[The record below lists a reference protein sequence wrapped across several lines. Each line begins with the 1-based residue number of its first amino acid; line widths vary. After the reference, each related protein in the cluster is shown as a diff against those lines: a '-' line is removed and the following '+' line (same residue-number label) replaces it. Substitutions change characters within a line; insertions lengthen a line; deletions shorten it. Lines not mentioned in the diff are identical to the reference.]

1 MEKNKEFYISPNLE
15 NDDLTET
22 INCINEAGEN
32 IEIPVVKEIPL
43 TIYLNKQEIV
53 TAMTLGD
60 MPDILAVG
68 YLLNQ
73 NMLQRDDIISEID
86 YDEDLQVVIIRTKRT
101 TNYEKKMEKN
111 KEFYISPNLEDDN
124 LTETINCINEAGEN
138 IEIPVVKEIPL
149 TIYLNKQEIVTA
161 MTLGDMP
168 DILAVGYL
176 LNQNMLQRDDVISEI
191 DYDEDLQVVIIRTK
205 RTTNYEKKMEKKIR
219 TSGCA
224 VGTVYGDI
232 MDDFSSVNLNKDA
245 KIKTSW
251 IYTIS
256 KKVNTRPSLY
266 LKAGAL
272 HGCVLCKND
281 SPIVYVEDVGRH
293 NAVDKIAG
301 WMFLNKENANDKIFY
316 TTGRLTSEMVIKT
329 VQMGIPILIS
339 RSGFTESGVRL
350 ARESGLTLIGR
361 AKGKRMIIANG
372 IERVVFDTDVQSV
385 KSEDVVSAQ
394 RALIK

>member
-1 MEKNKEFYISPNLE
+1 MNDRKEFYISPDLD
-15 NDDLTET
+15 NDRLTET
-22 INCINEAGEN
+22 IDCINENGQQ
-32 IEIPVVKEIPL
+32 IQLPVVKEIPL

-60 MPDILAVG
+60 MPDLLAVG

-73 NMLQRDDIISEID
+73 NMLKRDDVISEIN
-86 YDEDLQVVIIRTKRT
+86 YDEDLQVVIIRTERQ
-101 TNYEKKMEKN
+101 TNYEKKM
-111 KEFYISPNLEDDN
+111 
-124 LTETINCINEAGEN
+124 
-138 IEIPVVKEIPL
+138 
-149 TIYLNKQEIVTA
+149 Q
-161 MTLGDMP
+161 
-168 DILAVGYL
+168 
-176 LNQNMLQRDDVISEI
+176 
-191 DYDEDLQVVIIRTK
+191 
-205 RTTNYEKKMEKKIR
+205 KKIR

-232 MDDFSSVNLNKDA
+232 MDDFSSVNLNKKA

-272 HGCVLCKND
+272 HGCILCKED
-281 SPIVYVEDVGRH
+281 SPIIYVEDVGRH

-301 WMFLNKENANDKIFY
+301 WMLLNKEDANDKIFY

-339 RSGFTESGVRL
+339 RSGFTESGVKL
-350 ARESGLTLIGR
+350 AREAGLTLIGR
-361 AKGKRMIIANG
+361 AKGKKMIIANG
-372 IERVVFDTDVQSV
+372 IERVIFDTDT
-385 KSEDVVSAQ
+385 KSIKNDDVVSAQ
-394 RALIK
+394 RALNN

>member
-1 MEKNKEFYISPNLE
+1 MKNNLEFYISPNLE
-15 NDDLTET
+15 NDKLTES
-22 INCINEAGEN
+22 IECLNESGEN
-32 IEIPVVKEIPL
+32 IKLPVVKEIPL

-60 MPDILAVG
+60 MPDLLAVG

-73 NMLQRDDIISEID
+73 NMIKKDDIISGID
-86 YDEDLQVVIIRTKRT
+86 YDKDLQVVIVRTERK
-101 TNYEKKMEKN
+101 
-111 KEFYISPNLEDDN
+111 
-124 LTETINCINEAGEN
+124 
-138 IEIPVVKEIPL
+138 
-149 TIYLNKQEIVTA
+149 
-161 MTLGDMP
+161 
-168 DILAVGYL
+168 
-176 LNQNMLQRDDVISEI
+176 
-191 DYDEDLQVVIIRTK
+191 
-205 RTTNYEKKMEKKIR
+205 TNYEKKMEKKIR

-232 MDDFSSVNLNKDA
+232 MDDFSSVNLDKKT
-245 KIKTSW
+245 KINTSW

-281 SPIVYVEDVGRH
+281 SPLIYVEDVGRH

-339 RSGFTESGVRL
+339 RSGFTESGVKL
-350 ARESGLTLIGR
+350 AKEAGLTLIGR

-372 IERVVFDTDVQSV
+372 IDRVVFDTDIKAV
-385 KSEDVVSAQ
+385 KNEDVVSAQ
-394 RALIK
+394 RSLIN

>member
-1 MEKNKEFYISPNLE
+1 MENNKEFYISPNLE
-15 NDDLTET
+15 NDNLTES
-22 INCINEAGEN
+22 IECLNESGEN
-32 IEIPVVKEIPL
+32 IKLHVVKEIPL

-60 MPDILAVG
+60 MPDLLAVG

-73 NMLQRDDIISEID
+73 NMLKRDDVISGID
-86 YDEDLQVVIIRTKRT
+86 YDEDLQVVIVRTERK
-101 TNYEKKMEKN
+101 
-111 KEFYISPNLEDDN
+111 
-124 LTETINCINEAGEN
+124 
-138 IEIPVVKEIPL
+138 
-149 TIYLNKQEIVTA
+149 
-161 MTLGDMP
+161 
-168 DILAVGYL
+168 
-176 LNQNMLQRDDVISEI
+176 
-191 DYDEDLQVVIIRTK
+191 
-205 RTTNYEKKMEKKIR
+205 TNYEKKMEKKIR

-232 MDDFSSVNLNKDA
+232 MDDFSSVNLDKKT

-266 LKAGAL
+266 LKAGAV
-272 HGCVLCKND
+272 HGCVLCQKD
-281 SPIVYVEDVGRH
+281 SPLIYVEDVGRH

-339 RSGFTESGVRL
+339 RSGFTESGVKL
-350 ARESGLTLIGR
+350 AREAGLTLIGR

-372 IERVVFDTDVQSV
+372 VDRVNFDTDIKAVAN
-385 KSEDVVSAQ
+385 EDVVSAQ
-394 RALIK
+394 RSLIN

>member
-1 MEKNKEFYISPNLE
+1 MENNKEFYISPNLE
-15 NDDLTET
+15 NDNLTES
-22 INCINEAGEN
+22 IECLNESGEN
-32 IEIPVVKEIPL
+32 IKLPVVKEIPL

-60 MPDILAVG
+60 MPDLLAVG

-73 NMLQRDDIISEID
+73 NMLKRDDVISGID
-86 YDEDLQVVIIRTKRT
+86 YDKDLQVVIVRTERK
-101 TNYEKKMEKN
+101 
-111 KEFYISPNLEDDN
+111 
-124 LTETINCINEAGEN
+124 
-138 IEIPVVKEIPL
+138 
-149 TIYLNKQEIVTA
+149 
-161 MTLGDMP
+161 
-168 DILAVGYL
+168 
-176 LNQNMLQRDDVISEI
+176 
-191 DYDEDLQVVIIRTK
+191 
-205 RTTNYEKKMEKKIR
+205 TNYEKKMEKKIR

-232 MDDFSSVNLNKDA
+232 MDDFSSVNLDKKT

-272 HGCVLCKND
+272 HGCVLCQKD
-281 SPIVYVEDVGRH
+281 SPLIYVEDVGRH

-339 RSGFTESGVRL
+339 RSGFTESGVKL
-350 ARESGLTLIGR
+350 ARQAGLTLIGR

-372 IERVVFDTDVQSV
+372 VDRVIFDTDIKAVAN
-385 KSEDVVSAQ
+385 EDVMSAQ
-394 RALIK
+394 RSLIN

>member
-1 MEKNKEFYISPNLE
+1 MENNKEFYISPNLE
-15 NDDLTET
+15 NDNLTES
-22 INCINEAGEN
+22 IECLNESGEN
-32 IEIPVVKEIPL
+32 IKLPVVKEIPL

-60 MPDILAVG
+60 MPDLLAVG

-73 NMLQRDDIISEID
+73 NMLKRDDVISGID
-86 YDEDLQVVIIRTKRT
+86 YDDDLQVVIVRTERK
-101 TNYEKKMEKN
+101 
-111 KEFYISPNLEDDN
+111 
-124 LTETINCINEAGEN
+124 
-138 IEIPVVKEIPL
+138 
-149 TIYLNKQEIVTA
+149 
-161 MTLGDMP
+161 
-168 DILAVGYL
+168 
-176 LNQNMLQRDDVISEI
+176 
-191 DYDEDLQVVIIRTK
+191 
-205 RTTNYEKKMEKKIR
+205 TNYEKKMEKKIR

-232 MDDFSSVNLNKDA
+232 MDDFSSVNLDKKT

-272 HGCVLCKND
+272 HGCVLCQKD
-281 SPIVYVEDVGRH
+281 SPLIYVEDVGRH

-339 RSGFTESGVRL
+339 RSGFTASGVKL
-350 ARESGLTLIGR
+350 AREAGLTLIGR

-372 IERVVFDTDVQSV
+372 VDRVNFDTDIKAVAN
-385 KSEDVVSAQ
+385 EDVVSAQ
-394 RALIK
+394 RSLIN

>member
-1 MEKNKEFYISPNLE
+1 MSDRKEFYISPDLD
-15 NDDLTET
+15 NDRLTET
-22 INCINEAGEN
+22 IDCINENGQQ
-32 IEIPVVKEIPL
+32 IQLPVVKEIPL

-60 MPDILAVG
+60 MPDLLAVG

-73 NMLQRDDIISEID
+73 NMLKRDDVISEIN
-86 YDEDLQVVIIRTKRT
+86 YDEDLQVVIIRTER
-101 TNYEKKMEKN
+101 
-111 KEFYISPNLEDDN
+111 
-124 LTETINCINEAGEN
+124 
-138 IEIPVVKEIPL
+138 
-149 TIYLNKQEIVTA
+149 Q
-161 MTLGDMP
+161 
-168 DILAVGYL
+168 
-176 LNQNMLQRDDVISEI
+176 
-191 DYDEDLQVVIIRTK
+191 
-205 RTTNYEKKMEKKIR
+205 TNYEKKMEKKIR

-232 MDDFSSVNLNKDA
+232 MDDFSSVNLNKKL

-272 HGCVLCKND
+272 HGCVLCKED
-281 SPIVYVEDVGRH
+281 SPIIYVEDVGRH

-301 WMFLNKENANDKIFY
+301 WMLLNKEDANDKIFY

-339 RSGFTESGVRL
+339 RSGFTESGVKL
-350 ARESGLTLIGR
+350 AREAGLTLIGR
-361 AKGKRMIIANG
+361 AKGKKMIIANG
-372 IERVVFDTDVQSV
+372 IERVIFDTDT
-385 KSEDVVSAQ
+385 KSIKNDDVVSAQ
-394 RALIK
+394 RALIN

>member
-15 NDDLTET
+15 NDDLTES
-22 INCINEAGEN
+22 IECLNESGEN
-32 IEIPVVKEIPL
+32 IKLPVVKEIPL
-43 TIYLNKQEIV
+43 TIYLNRQEIV

-60 MPDILAVG
+60 MPDLLAVG

-73 NMLQRDDIISEID
+73 NMLKRDDIISEID
-86 YDEDLQVVIIRTKRT
+86 YDEDLQVVIVRTERK
-101 TNYEKKMEKN
+101 
-111 KEFYISPNLEDDN
+111 
-124 LTETINCINEAGEN
+124 
-138 IEIPVVKEIPL
+138 
-149 TIYLNKQEIVTA
+149 
-161 MTLGDMP
+161 
-168 DILAVGYL
+168 
-176 LNQNMLQRDDVISEI
+176 
-191 DYDEDLQVVIIRTK
+191 
-205 RTTNYEKKMEKKIR
+205 TNYEKKMEKKIR

-232 MDDFSSVNLNKDA
+232 MDDFSSVNLDKKT

-281 SPIVYVEDVGRH
+281 SPLVYVEDVGRH

-301 WMFLNKENANDKIFY
+301 WMFLNKEDANDKIFY

-339 RSGFTESGVRL
+339 RSGFTESGVKL
-350 ARESGLTLIGR
+350 AKEAGLTLIGR

-372 IERVVFDTDVQSV
+372 VNRVIFDTDIKAVEN
-385 KSEDVVSAQ
+385 EDVISAQ
-394 RALIK
+394 RSLIS

>member
-1 MEKNKEFYISPNLE
+1 MSKIKEFYISPDLG
-15 NDDLTET
+15 NDDLTKS
-22 INCINEAGEN
+22 IDCFNENGEQ
-32 IEIPVVKEIPL
+32 IKLPVVTEIPL

-60 MPDILAVG
+60 MPELLAVG

-73 NMLQRDDIISEID
+73 KMLKSEDIISEIN
-86 YDEDLQVVIIRTKRT
+86 YDKDLQVVVVRTDRK
-101 TNYEKKMEKN
+101 
-111 KEFYISPNLEDDN
+111 
-124 LTETINCINEAGEN
+124 
-138 IEIPVVKEIPL
+138 
-149 TIYLNKQEIVTA
+149 
-161 MTLGDMP
+161 
-168 DILAVGYL
+168 
-176 LNQNMLQRDDVISEI
+176 
-191 DYDEDLQVVIIRTK
+191 
-205 RTTNYEKKMEKKIR
+205 TNYEKKMEKKIR

-232 MDDFSSVNLNKDA
+232 MDDFSSINLDKNS

-256 KKVNTRPSLY
+256 KKINTRPSLY

-281 SPIVYVEDVGRH
+281 SPLIYVEDVGRH

-301 WMFLNKENANDKIFY
+301 WMFLNKETANDKFFY

-339 RSGFTESGVRL
+339 RSGFTASGVEL
-350 ARESGLTLIGR
+350 AKEAGLTLIGR
-361 AKGKRMIIANG
+361 AKGKRIIIANG
-372 IERVVFDTDVQSV
+372 IERVVFDTNVNEI
-385 KSEDVVSAQ
+385 KNEELISAQ
-394 RALIK
+394 RFLVN

>member
-1 MEKNKEFYISPNLE
+1 MKKNEEFYISPDLD
-15 NDDLTET
+15 NDNLTET
-22 INCINEAGEN
+22 IECLNESGEK
-32 IEIPVVKEIPL
+32 IKLPVVKEIPL

-60 MPDILAVG
+60 MPDLLAVG

-73 NMLQRDDIISEID
+73 NMLKRDDIISGID
-86 YDEDLQVVIIRTKRT
+86 YDDELQVVVVRTNRK
-101 TNYEKKMEKN
+101 
-111 KEFYISPNLEDDN
+111 
-124 LTETINCINEAGEN
+124 
-138 IEIPVVKEIPL
+138 
-149 TIYLNKQEIVTA
+149 
-161 MTLGDMP
+161 
-168 DILAVGYL
+168 
-176 LNQNMLQRDDVISEI
+176 
-191 DYDEDLQVVIIRTK
+191 
-205 RTTNYEKKMEKKIR
+205 TNYEKKMEKKIR

-232 MDDFSSVNLNKDA
+232 MDDFSSVNLDNKT

-251 IYTIS
+251 IYNIS

-272 HGCVLCKND
+272 HGCVLCRND
-281 SPIVYVEDVGRH
+281 SPIIYVEDVGRH

-301 WMFLNKENANDKIFY
+301 WMFLNKEQANDKIFY

-339 RSGFTESGVRL
+339 RSGFTESGVNL
-350 ARESGLTLIGR
+350 AKEAGLTLIGR

-372 IERVVFDTDVQSV
+372 INRVVFDTDI
-385 KSEDVVSAQ
+385 KDIKNEDVISAQ
-394 RALIK
+394 RSLIN

>member
-1 MEKNKEFYISPNLE
+1 MENNKEFYISPNLE
-15 NDDLTET
+15 NDNLTES
-22 INCINEAGEN
+22 IECLNESGEN
-32 IEIPVVKEIPL
+32 IKLPVVKEIPL

-60 MPDILAVG
+60 MPDLLAVG

-73 NMLQRDDIISEID
+73 NMLKRDDVISGID
-86 YDEDLQVVIIRTKRT
+86 YDDDLQVVIVRTERK
-101 TNYEKKMEKN
+101 
-111 KEFYISPNLEDDN
+111 
-124 LTETINCINEAGEN
+124 
-138 IEIPVVKEIPL
+138 
-149 TIYLNKQEIVTA
+149 
-161 MTLGDMP
+161 
-168 DILAVGYL
+168 
-176 LNQNMLQRDDVISEI
+176 
-191 DYDEDLQVVIIRTK
+191 
-205 RTTNYEKKMEKKIR
+205 TNYEKKMEKKIR

-232 MDDFSSVNLNKDA
+232 MDDFSSVNLDKKT

-272 HGCVLCKND
+272 HGCVLCQKD
-281 SPIVYVEDVGRH
+281 SPLIYVEDVGRH

-329 VQMGIPILIS
+329 AQMGIPILIS
-339 RSGFTESGVRL
+339 RSGFTESGVKL
-350 ARESGLTLIGR
+350 AREAGLTLIGR

-372 IERVVFDTDVQSV
+372 VDRVNFDTDIKAVAN
-385 KSEDVVSAQ
+385 EDVVSAQ
-394 RALIK
+394 RSLIN

>member
-1 MEKNKEFYISPNLE
+1 MENNKEFYISPNLE
-15 NDDLTET
+15 NDNLTES
-22 INCINEAGEN
+22 IECLNESGEN
-32 IEIPVVKEIPL
+32 IKLPVVKEIPL

-60 MPDILAVG
+60 MPDLLAVG

-73 NMLQRDDIISEID
+73 NMLKRDDVISGID
-86 YDEDLQVVIIRTKRT
+86 YDEDLQVVIVRTERK
-101 TNYEKKMEKN
+101 
-111 KEFYISPNLEDDN
+111 
-124 LTETINCINEAGEN
+124 
-138 IEIPVVKEIPL
+138 
-149 TIYLNKQEIVTA
+149 
-161 MTLGDMP
+161 
-168 DILAVGYL
+168 
-176 LNQNMLQRDDVISEI
+176 
-191 DYDEDLQVVIIRTK
+191 
-205 RTTNYEKKMEKKIR
+205 TNYEKKMEKKIR

-232 MDDFSSVNLNKDA
+232 MDDFSSVNLDKKT

-272 HGCVLCKND
+272 HGCVLCQKD
-281 SPIVYVEDVGRH
+281 SPLIYVEDVGRH

-339 RSGFTESGVRL
+339 RSGFTEAGVRL
-350 ARESGLTLIGR
+350 AREAGLTLIGR

-372 IERVVFDTDVQSV
+372 VDRVNFDTDIKAAVAN
-385 KSEDVVSAQ
+385 EDVVSAQ
-394 RALIK
+394 RSLIN

>member
-1 MEKNKEFYISPNLE
+1 MEKNKEFYISPDLE
-15 NDDLTET
+15 NDDLTES
-22 INCINEAGEN
+22 IECLNESGEN
-32 IEIPVVKEIPL
+32 IKLPVVKEIPL

-60 MPDILAVG
+60 MPDLLAVG

-73 NMLQRDDIISEID
+73 NML
-86 YDEDLQVVIIRTKRT
+86 
-101 TNYEKKMEKN
+101 KK
-111 KEFYISPNLEDDN
+111 
-124 LTETINCINEAGEN
+124 
-138 IEIPVVKEIPL
+138 
-149 TIYLNKQEIVTA
+149 
-161 MTLGDMP
+161 
-168 DILAVGYL
+168 
-176 LNQNMLQRDDVISEI
+176 DDVISEI
-191 DYDEDLQVVIIRTK
+191 DYDEDLQVVIVRTERK
-205 RTTNYEKKMEKKIR
+205 TNYEKKIEKKIR

-232 MDDFSSVNLNKDA
+232 MEDFSSVNLDKKT

-281 SPIVYVEDVGRH
+281 SPLVYVEDVGRH

-301 WMFLNKENANDKIFY
+301 WMFLNKEDANDKIFY

-339 RSGFTESGVRL
+339 RSGFTESGVKL
-350 ARESGLTLIGR
+350 AREAGLTLIGR

-372 IERVVFDTDVQSV
+372 VNRVVFDTDVKAV
-385 KSEDVVSAQ
+385 ENEDVISAQ
-394 RALIK
+394 RSLIN